1 MVLDAKRLNE
11 NVVYTYPGC
20 LRDLKL
26 TDRGGHL
33 PPLQHRLLGDAAIGV
48 NIDALVLVTQ
58 QQLHP
63 TAAGED
69 DDGMR
74 PNNTL
79 DLKHTHTH
87 NRRDTLSSHKYTNTS
102 VFGFVSM

>member
-1 MVLDAKRLNE
+1 MSVLCIIYKPKFNGVHSLTNRRCSCAYR
-11 NVVYTYPGC
+11 V
-20 LRDLKL
+20 LKL

-33 PPLQHRLLGDAAIGV
+33 PPLQHRLLGDVAIGV
-48 NIDALVLVTQ
+48 NIDALILVTQ

-74 PNNTL
+74 PNQTW
-79 DLKHTHTH
+79 DL
-87 NRRDTLSSHKYTNTS
+87 RDTDILL
-102 VFGFVSM
+102 